1 MPCYSSFVSL
11 INNNKLILVIN
22 DHSSNNTIPKYG
34 DKVKRVFNFKN
45 KSNVYGI
52 AVDLATGN
60 MSKKFIAA
68 NSTDAI
74 LMPRQGYVIGNEVI
88 IPSWRMHAMAK
99 TELMFAKITVR

>member
-1 MPCYSSFVSL
+1 
-11 INNNKLILVIN
+11 
-22 DHSSNNTIPKYG
+22 
-34 DKVKRVFNFKN
+34 
-45 KSNVYGI
+45 
-52 AVDLATGN
+52 

-99 TELMFAKITVR
+99 TELKFAKITVR